1 MYENNAEKVCIL
13 TLLFAGKFCHLR
25 TPLICFMFFFTSFW
39 GKFGERNNKPSTHVI
54 QSAHGLYSL
63 LKDPS
68 YHISNIRVCSEDV
81 LEVVTTRAE
90 EQVEQNLKTNIFV
103 AVYTTAYARL
113 TLYSALETLQQRV
126 LYYDTDSV
134 IYKWRP
140 GQVEIP
146 LGVFLRDFTDEND
159 GDPIIEFASGG
170 AKNYGYLT
178 RGGKVECKVREFS
191 LNYRNKL
198 LLNFY
203 TLRDNILKELDDPQE
218 ERRIITLVDKNFFD
232 RDQTNKCI
240 RLIEREKQYG
250 LVFDKRVID
259 RTTRMSYPYGYV
271 RIRGDVVML
280 LEL

>member
-1 MYENNAEKVCIL
+1 MFYVLFLPAFWENLANDIINPV
-13 TLLFAGKFCHLR
+13 
-25 TPLICFMFFFTSFW
+25 
-39 GKFGERNNKPSTHVI
+39 PST
-54 QSAHGLYSL
+54 AF
-63 LKDPS
+63 KDPS

-103 AVYTTAYARL
+103 AVYTTAHACL

-126 LYYDTDSV
+126 FYYDTDSV

-146 LGVFLRDFTDEND
+146 LGVFLRDFTDEKD

-178 RGGKVECKVREFS
+178 RGGKVECKVRGFS
-191 LNYRNKL
+191 LNYRNEL
-198 LLNFY
+198 SLNFY
-203 TLRDNILKELDDPQE
+203 ALRDNILKELDDPQE
-218 ERRIITLVDKNFFD
+218 ERRTITFVDKNFFK

-250 LVFDKRVID
+250 LVFGKRVID
-259 RTTRMSYPYGYV
+259 RTTRMSYPYG
-271 RIRGDVVML
+271 L
-280 LEL
+280 AFEAKWTCW

>member
-25 TPLICFMFFFTSFW
+25 TPLICFMFFFTSVW

-103 AVYTTAYARL
+103 AVYTTAHACL

-126 LYYDTDSV
+126 FYYDTDSV

-146 LGVFLRDFTDEND
+146 LGVFFRRF
-159 GDPIIEFASGG
+159 
-170 AKNYGYLT
+170 
-178 RGGKVECKVREFS
+178 
-191 LNYRNKL
+191 YRRNGQ
-198 LLNFY
+198 
-203 TLRDNILKELDDPQE
+203 RSHH
-218 ERRIITLVDKNFFD
+218 RI
-232 RDQTNKCI
+232 C
-240 RLIEREKQYG
+240 
-250 LVFDKRVID
+250 
-259 RTTRMSYPYGYV
+259 
-271 RIRGDVVML
+271 
-280 LEL
+280 